1 VKLLPPLIITDED
14 CDWIERALETTIAAS
29 HQVPGAAW
37 SLGKTLVGHALRAS
51 A

>member
-1 VKLLPPLIITDED
+1 MFE
-14 CDWIERALETTIAAS
+14 ATIAGS

-37 SLGKTLVGHALRAS
+37 SLGKTLVGHAMRAS